1 MNITFLYS
9 SGRLTRVDRIA
20 VSEAADDFLYGA
32 IELQARGHN
41 IRMVELPAIT
51 KHRSLRLLGKILFS
65 LKILPHKIDGDLLSQ
80 VYAVLPQLAASDV
93 IIVAGTPLALSLTIF
108 HFLGFLN
115 VPIIGIHAGIFNYP
129 LNNIQTFILRHL
141 TKRHW
146 VMIFG
151 DGEKKRLQTLIG
163 EKLQHKIVVN
173 YCGTDTNFWTPR
185 KVEPEY
191 VLALG
196 NDSQRDY
203 RTLLDAAKNVSYP
216 FLLIT
221 RKHVPGDLSSNVTLL
236 SGDMRQEIIS
246 DVDLK
251 EIYRKAACVVIP
263 LLETLQPSGQ
273 SVCLQAM
280 ACGIPVIM
288 TRTSGIWDASKLRDG
303 VNILLTSVG
312 ETSQITTHIEKLL
325 SDQKYNQT
333 IAENGRQLT
342 LNEWNMEQWT
352 DVLERVCIQCKNMN
366 QRGQAH
372 NQ

>member
-9 SGRLTRVDRIA
+9 SGRLIRVDRIA
-20 VSEAADDFLYGA
+20 TSEAADDFLYGA

-41 IRMVELPAIT
+41 IKMVELPATT
-51 KHRSLRLLGKILFS
+51 KHRSLRLLGKLLFN
-65 LKILPHKIDGDLLSQ
+65 LRILPHKMDGDLLSQ
-80 VYAVLPQLAASDV
+80 VYAALPQLAAADV
-93 IIVAGTPLALSLTIF
+93 IIVAGTPLALSLTTF
-108 HFLGFLN
+108 HFLRFLKA
-115 VPIIGIHAGIFNYP
+115 PIVGIHAGIFNYS

-146 VMIFG
+146 VIIFG
-151 DGEKKRLQTLIG
+151 NGEKKRLHTLIG
-163 EKLQHKIVVN
+163 QNLQHQIVVN
-173 YCGTDTNFWTPR
+173 YCGIDTNFWTP
-185 KVEPEY
+185 KPFEPEY
-191 VLALG
+191 ILALG

-203 RTLLDAAKNVSYP
+203 QTLLDAAKHVSFP

-221 RKHVPGDLSSNVTLL
+221 RKYVPDDLPSNVTLL

-246 DVDLK
+246 DVALR

-288 TRTSGIWDASKLRDG
+288 TNTSGIWDATKLHDG
-303 VNILLTSVG
+303 VNILLVSVG
-312 ETSQITTHIEKLL
+312 GTSQIITHIEKLL
-325 SDQKYNQT
+325 SDRKYSQT
-333 IAENGRQLT
+333 IAENGLQLT

-352 DVLERVCIQCKNMN
+352 DVLERVCIQCKNIN
-366 QRGQAH
+366 QRR
-372 NQ
+372 